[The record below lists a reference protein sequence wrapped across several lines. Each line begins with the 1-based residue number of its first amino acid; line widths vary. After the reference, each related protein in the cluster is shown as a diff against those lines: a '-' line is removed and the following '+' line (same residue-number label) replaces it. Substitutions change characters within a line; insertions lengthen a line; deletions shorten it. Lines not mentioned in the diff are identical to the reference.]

1 MRLMPVALAALLGFS
16 YVSVPTTAKA
26 AEADPLVASICDYV
40 KANDKNRL
48 RKKLKESRVK
58 LRQVYSGISC
68 DGQSLLRTAYTT
80 NANDAGEFV
89 AKRLSV
95 NELSVAEADG
105 MTIQAWAEANGHGAN
120 PITAAVK
127 ERLGAAAGG
136 EEE

>member
-1 MRLMPVALAALLGFS
+1 MRLMPVALAALIGFS
-16 YVSVPTTAKA
+16 YVSVPATAEA

-58 LRQVYSGISC
+58 LRQIYSGISC
-68 DGQSLLRTAYTT
+68 DGQSLLRTAYGA

-95 NELSVAEADG
+95 TELSVPEADG
-105 MTIQAWAEANGHGAN
+105 MTIQAWAEGNGHGAI
-120 PITAAVK
+120 PITAAIK

>member
-1 MRLMPVALAALLGFS
+1 MRLMPVALAALIGFS
-16 YVSVPTTAKA
+16 YVSVPTTAK

-68 DGQSLLRTAYTT
+68 DGQSLLRTAYAA

-95 NELSVAEADG
+95 NSTL
-105 MTIQAWAEANGHGAN
+105 
-120 PITAAVK
+120 
-127 ERLGAAAGG
+127 R
-136 EEE
+136 

>member
-1 MRLMPVALAALLGFS
+1 MRLMPVALAALIGFS
-16 YVSVPTTAKA
+16 YVSVPATAEA

-48 RKKLKESRVK
+48 RKKLKESRIK
-58 LRQVYSGISC
+58 LRQIYSGISC
-68 DGQSLLRTAYTT
+68 DGQSLLRTAYGA

-95 NELSVAEADG
+95 TELSVPEADG
-105 MTIQAWAEANGHGAN
+105 MTIQAWAEGNGHGAS
-120 PITAAVK
+120 PITAAIK

>member
-1 MRLMPVALAALLGFS
+1 MRLMSIALAALIGLGGM
-16 YVSVPTTAKA
+16 SVPVTASA
-26 AEADPLVASICDYV
+26 QADPLVASLCDYV

-68 DGQSLLRTAYTT
+68 DGQSLLRTALTA
-80 NANDAGEFV
+80 NATDAGEFV

-95 NELSVAEADG
+95 NELNVAETDG
-105 MTIQAWAEANGHGAN
+105 LTIQAWAEANGHGTSS
-120 PITAAVK
+120 IIAAVK
-127 ERLGAAAGG
+127 ERLGAGSGA

>member
-1 MRLMPVALAALLGFS
+1 MRLIPVALAALIGFS
-16 YVSVPTTAKA
+16 YISVPTAAVA
-26 AEADPLVASICDYV
+26 AEDPLIASICDYV

-58 LRQVYSGISC
+58 LRQIYSSISC
-68 DGQSLLRTAYTT
+68 DGASLLRTAYSV
-80 NANDAGEFV
+80 NADDAGEFV

-105 MTIQAWAEANGHGAN
+105 VTIFAWAEANGHGVS

>member
-1 MRLMPVALAALLGFS
+1 MRLMSIALAALIGLGGM
-16 YVSVPTTAKA
+16 SVPVTAS
-26 AEADPLVASICDYV
+26 AEADPLVASLCDYV

-68 DGQSLLRTAYTT
+68 DGQSLLRTALTA
-80 NANDAGEFV
+80 NATDAGEFV

-95 NELSVAEADG
+95 NELNVAETDG
-105 MTIQAWAEANGHGAN
+105 LTIQAWAEANGHGAS
-120 PITAAVK
+120 PIIAAVK
-127 ERLGAAAGG
+127 ERLGAGSGA

>member
-1 MRLMPVALAALLGFS
+1 MRLIPVALAAMIGFS
-16 YVSVPTTAKA
+16 YVSVPTSAVA
-26 AEADPLVASICDYV
+26 AGDPLIDSICDYV

-58 LRQVYSGISC
+58 LRQIYSNVSC
-68 DGQSLLRTAYTT
+68 DGVSLLRTAYSVK
-80 NANDAGEFV
+80 ADDVGEFV

-95 NELSVAEADG
+95 NELSVPEADG
-105 MTIQAWAEANGHGAN
+105 VTIFAWAEANGYGAS
-120 PITAAVK
+120 PITVAVK

>member
-1 MRLMPVALAALLGFS
+1 MRLMPVALAALIGLS
-16 YVSVPTTAKA
+16 YITVPTPAVA
-26 AEADPLVASICDYV
+26 GVDPLVASICDYV

-58 LRQVYSGISC
+58 LRQIYTGISC
-68 DGQSLLRTAYTT
+68 DGASLLRTAYGAS
-80 NANDAGEFV
+80 ANDAGEFV

-95 NELSVAEADG
+95 TELSVAEADG
-105 MTIQAWAEANGHGAN
+105 MTIQAWAEANGHADS

>member
-1 MRLMPVALAALLGFS
+1 MRLMPVALAALIGFS
-16 YVSVPTTAKA
+16 YITVPTPAVA
-26 AEADPLVASICDYV
+26 DVDPLVASICDYV

-58 LRQVYSGISC
+58 LRQIYSGISC
-68 DGQSLLRTAYTT
+68 DGASLLRTAYGAS
-80 NANDAGEFV
+80 ANDAGEFV

-95 NELSVAEADG
+95 TELSVAEADG
-105 MTIQAWAEANGHGAN
+105 MTIQAWAEANGHGDS

>member
-1 MRLMPVALAALLGFS
+1 MRLMSIALAALIGLGGM
-16 YVSVPTTAKA
+16 SVPVTAS
-26 AEADPLVASICDYV
+26 AEADPLVASLCDYV

-68 DGQSLLRTAYTT
+68 DGQSLLRTALTAKAT
-80 NANDAGEFV
+80 DAGEFV

-95 NELSVAEADG
+95 NELNVAETDG
-105 MTIQAWAEANGHGAN
+105 LTIQAWAEANGHGTSS
-120 PITAAVK
+120 IIAAVK
-127 ERLGAAAGG
+127 ERLGAGSGA